1 MNILLRILVI
11 LTLMLNGVS
20 LWFAMASYAKKNLL
34 IDRNTAFRDFT
45 ESIARTFEADEPE
58 ITNVAGDHEAR
69 DISDVTLATADITPD
84 TSDFWETYKQAYEKI
99 DGKSYA
105 IPNPSDLDETYVLDA
120 EGKPERD
127 YQGNPVTEGSPQANA
142 LAEILKKATA
152 QRTRMN
158 NIRDQLTKLR
168 EEYEETVADLNS
180 VKKQGRESLKTIQAK
195 EEQIAQLE
203 SEKARLEGEIVE
215 LKDQISTLE
224 NDKQALQADLDKAT
238 EELETLRAENEKLKK
253 VIEEF
258 AKNGSTGSAPT
269 AATANMIAGVKGTV
283 VRVNNEYNYCLVKLS
298 DEALKELIGE
308 EGDRKLPEVE
318 YFLRRASNDH
328 TIVGKI
334 RLRSV
339 TKEIGTIVCDILADW
354 KQDEI
359 KQGDEVFFLD

>member
-34 IDRNTAFRDFT
+34 IDRNTAFRSFT

-58 ITNVAGDHEAR
+58 IVNVAGDHEAR

-99 DGKSYA
+99 DAKSYA
-105 IPNPSDLDETYVLDA
+105 IPNPGDLDETYVLDG

-168 EEYEETVADLNS
+168 EEYEETVADLNK
-180 VKKQGRESLKTIQAK
+180 VKKQGRESLKTIQVK

-203 SEKARLEGEIVE
+203 SEKARIEGEVDG
-215 LKDQISTLE
+215 LKSQITSLE
-224 NDKQALQADLDKAT
+224 DDKQSLQADLDKAT
-238 EELETLRAENEKLKK
+238 EEVETFRAEADKLKK

-283 VRVNNEYNYCLVKLS
+283 VRVNNEYNYCLVKLT
-298 DEALKELIGE
+298 DEALKELIGD
-308 EGDRKLPEVE
+308 EGDRKMPEVE
-318 YFLRRASNDH
+318 YLLRREGD
-328 TIVGKI
+328 TKGLVGKI

-354 KQDEI
+354 KQDEVKI
-359 KQGDEVFFLD
+359 GDEVFFLD

>member
-11 LTLMLNGVS
+11 LTLVLNGVS
-20 LWFAMASYAKKNLL
+20 LWFAMANYGKKNLL
-34 IDRNTAFRDFT
+34 IDRSTLYRTFT

-58 ITNVAGDHEAR
+58 VTNVAGEHTAR

-99 DGKSYA
+99 DAKSYVIA
-105 IPNPSDLDETYVLDA
+105 NPDDLDETYVLDA

-127 YQGNPVTEGSPQANA
+127 FQGKPITEGSPQANT

-168 EEYEETVADLNS
+168 EEYESTVEDLNK

-203 SEKARLEGEIVE
+203 SEKARLEGEITE

-224 NDKQALQADLDKAT
+224 NEKQSLQADLDKAN
-238 EELETLRAENEKLKK
+238 EEVETLRAENEKYKK
-253 VIEEF
+253 IIDEI
-258 AKNGSTGSAPT
+258 AKSGSSGKGASA
-269 AATANMIAGVKGTV
+269 ASANMVAGVKGTV
-283 VRVNNEYNYCLVKLS
+283 VRVNNEYNYCLVKIS
-298 DEALKELIGE
+298 KEALVELIGE
-308 EGDRKLPEVE
+308 EQDRQLPEVE
-318 YFLRRASNDH
+318 YLLRRPGNNKA
-328 TIVGKI
+328 IVGKI
-334 RLRSV
+334 RLRTV
-339 TKEIGTIVCDILADW
+339 TKEIDTIVCDILADW

-359 KQGDEVFFLD
+359 KVGDEVFFLD